1 MSGGPLVA
9 GRRDELVRLVITE
22 AVDLMVWSLE
32 RHLVVARLCRG
43 CELSVPPNRVV
54 KCVESMRVR
63 GVDEDDV
70 ARALG
75 GGRIQISGGDDRI
88 VGAAM
93 TLTARAARSAALRCV
108 GLEHRSLQCAP
119 AVGC

>member
-1 MSGGPLVA
+1 MASLVA

-32 RHLVVARLCRG
+32 RHLIVARLCRG

-75 GGRIQISGGDDRI
+75 GGRIQISVGDDRI

-93 TLTARAARSAALRCV
+93 TLTARAARSAARRCV